1 MVRGRTFPWEQLR
14 NASCLNA
21 RLQPHLLSAADVRHL
36 DTVALAGFMS
46 AITLPLPRH
55 VGQGD
60 MSSAIVW
67 APLPSYR

>member
-1 MVRGRTFPWEQLR
+1 MVTGRNFPREHLR

-21 RLQPHLLSAADVRHL
+21 RLQPHLPSTADVRHL

-46 AITLPLPRH
+46 AIILPFPRH

-60 MSSAIVW
+60 MSSAIAQ
-67 APLPSYR
+67 APLPS